1 MTNLFDG
8 LTYDKEQDEVRLT
21 TLFDKVLELM
31 KDGHWRTLNEIA
43 FQVGGQVQSVSARLR
58 DARKPQFGGYQVER
72 KRVGGGL
79 WIYRVLDPLPVDNN
93 QQTLEVCDG
102 F

>member
-8 LTYDKEQDEVRLT
+8 LTYDTEKDEVRLT

-58 DARKPQFGGYQVER
+58 DARKAKFGGYQVER

-79 WIYRVLDPLPVDNN
+79 WVYRVLDPIPED
-93 QQTLEVCDG
+93 QQTLEV
-102 F
+102 

>member
-1 MTNLFDG
+1 VTNLFDG
-8 LTYDKEQDEVRLT
+8 LTYDTEKDEVRLT

-31 KDGHWRTLNEIA
+31 LDGHWRTLNEIA

-58 DARKPQFGGYQVER
+58 DARKPKFGGYQVER

-79 WIYRVLDPLPVDNN
+79 WIYRILDPIPED
-93 QQTLEVCDG
+93 QQTLEV
-102 F
+102 

>member
-31 KDGHWRTLNEIA
+31 LDGHWRTLNEIA

-58 DARKPQFGGYQVER
+58 DARKRKFCGNQVER
-72 KRVGGGL
+72 
-79 WIYRVLDPLPVDNN
+79 
-93 QQTLEVCDG
+93 
-102 F
+102 